1 MRDLDKQDFP
11 VTKKLLKDKQP
22 ISVPPLYKAFS
33 LSLSLSFSVAVPSLL
48 THTRDQQLF
57 QNNILLLCTFYKLLC
72 GDL

>member
-33 LSLSLSFSVAVPSLL
+33 LSLFQRGCSKPIDSHEGPTTFPKQHSVALHFL
-48 THTRDQQLF
+48 
-57 QNNILLLCTFYKLLC
+57 
-72 GDL
+72 